1 MSSDTIYFIIMTTLM
16 IFVGLRTM
24 GRIKDMTR
32 EEEKVKRIAVGALVD
47 LGIGLTTDAE
57 TIMTIAH
64 GFTDQNSVRRQSNI
78 QAAGLLLAAGY
89 LAGRIAQFVD
99 KTLNVED

>member
-47 LGIGLTTDAE
+47 LGIGLANDAE
-57 TIMTIAH
+57 VMMNTAD
-64 GFTDQNSVRRQSNI
+64 GLTDRNSARYKANI
-78 QAAGLLLAAGY
+78 QATGLLLAAGY

-99 KTLNVED
+99 KTMNVED